1 MSERTMVIPAPV
13 ALPGQKVEVKKN
25 RIKSKVVFEPGTVE
39 RAEYTLYGDALARF
53 SGRWSYD
60 VVLDR
65 RNPRGQ
71 WMRRHVCDASI
82 RPWSGTVSEV
92 DA

>member
-25 RIKSKVVFEPGTVE
+25 RIKNKVVFEPGTVE
-39 RAEYTLYGDALARF
+39 RAEYTLFVDIIAGF
-53 SGRWSYD
+53 SGMWSYD

-71 WMRRHVCDASI
+71 WMRRYVLDASI
-82 RPWSGTVSEV
+82 RLVSRTVSEV
-92 DA
+92 EA